1 MTDPQPWRVPS
12 SLRFNLHLDDLLG
25 QLQGQITAVL
35 DVRDRLYQ
43 LLNAVI
49 SIGSDL
55 ELGDVLDRIVRAAM
69 ELVRA
74 RYGALAV
81 LDEHGEKVE
90 EFVYHGMDAEAV
102 ERIGHYPEGL
112 GILGVLIREPK
123 PLRLS
128 DIRSHPESY
137 GFPRDHPP
145 MRSFL
150 GVPVLVREV
159 VFGNLY
165 LADKEGGSEFDDA
178 DENLLTAL
186 ATAAGIAIENARLYQ
201 VTQLSDRSRQATSE
215 VVSALLSGQRTTD
228 VLTLVAE
235 WGRRL
240 AGAVHASILLPTDD
254 GEDMRIVAA
263 SGEDTD
269 TMLGMTV
276 SMADGRAG
284 TVYHTGVPE
293 AWDGH
298 AVSSMPTLADLVEI
312 GSRLVIPLGE
322 AGQTRGVL
330 VVYNRRD
337 KGFRPMVLETLSS
350 FAEQAALAIEL
361 FEQRRAAESVLV
373 YEDRERI
380 ARNLHDLVIQHL
392 FATGMSIESA
402 NRMIRVDPRTAAARL
417 SKAVDDIDATIREI
431 RSTIF
436 ALQNTDA
443 NPRGLRSRVLDVV
456 SDSSSALGFE
466 PSVHFAGLL
475 DASVPVDVSD
485 DLFAVLREALANVAR
500 HAHATSCTVRV
511 EVGEDVV
518 LEVTDDGVGLPG
530 SGRRSG
536 LVNLA
541 ERARRLG
548 GSFRTRTEGTGTSL
562 RWQVPVSRTAES

>member
-1 MTDPQPWRVPS
+1 MTEPPGWHVPS
-12 SLRFNLHLDDLLG
+12 SLRLNPHLGDLLG
-25 QLQGQITAVL
+25 QLQGQISAVI

-55 ELGDVLDRIVRAAM
+55 DLGDVLDRIVRAAM
-69 ELVRA
+69 ELVQA
-74 RYGALAV
+74 NYGALAV
-81 LDEHGEKVE
+81 LDEDGDRVE
-90 EFVYHGMDAEAV
+90 EFVYHGTDAGDV
-102 ERIGHYPEGL
+102 DRIGHHPEGL
-112 GILGVLIREPK
+112 GILGLLIKEPK

-128 DIRSHPESY
+128 DIGSHPGSY
-137 GFPRDHPP
+137 GFPAEHPP

-150 GVPVLVREV
+150 GVPVLVRDV
-159 VFGNLY
+159 VFGILY

-215 VVSALLSGQRTTD
+215 VVSALLSGQRTTE
-228 VLTLVAE
+228 VLTLVAD

-240 AGAVHASILLPTDD
+240 ADAVHANILLPVEGDD
-254 GEDMRIVAA
+254 AMRIAAA
-263 SGEDTD
+263 SGEDTG
-269 TMLGMTV
+269 TMLGVTV

-284 TVYHTGVPE
+284 TVYHTGVAE
-293 AWDGH
+293 AWDDY
-298 AVSSMPTLADLVEI
+298 AASSMPHLADLVEM

-330 VVYNRRD
+330 VVYNRR
-337 KGFRPMVLETLSS
+337 GARFRPMVLETLSS

-380 ARNLHDLVIQHL
+380 ARNLHDLVIQRL

-402 NRMIRVDPRTAAARL
+402 SRMIGVDPRTAEGRL
-417 SKAVDDIDATIREI
+417 SRAVDDIDATIREI

-436 ALQNTDA
+436 ALQNADTD
-443 NPRGLRSRVLDVV
+443 PRGLRAKVLDVV
-456 SDSSSALGFE
+456 SESSSALGFE
-466 PSVHFAGLL
+466 PSVRFAGLL
-475 DASVPVDVSD
+475 DTNVPVDVSD
-485 DLFAVLREALANVAR
+485 DLLAVLREALANVAR
-500 HAHATSCTVRV
+500 HARAASCTVRV
-511 EVGEDVV
+511 EVDEDVV
-518 LEVTDDGVGLPG
+518 LEVTDDGVGLPE

-536 LVNLA
+536 LANLA

-548 GSFRTRTEGTGTSL
+548 GSFTTGAEGTGTSL
-562 RWQVPVSRTAES
+562 RWQVPVTRTAEG